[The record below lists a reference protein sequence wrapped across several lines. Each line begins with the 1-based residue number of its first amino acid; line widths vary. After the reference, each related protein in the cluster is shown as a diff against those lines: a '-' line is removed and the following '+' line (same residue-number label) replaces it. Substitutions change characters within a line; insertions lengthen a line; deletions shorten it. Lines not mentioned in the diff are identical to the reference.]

1 MLSPNLPLPKK
12 IRKKKEVIVYYLK
25 KKKKMLEDITST
37 GQTGS
42 VEGGKN
48 FSNSQRKCNLT

>member
-1 MLSPNLPLPKK
+1 MKEKGGYCVLP
-12 IRKKKEVIVYYLK
+12 E

>member
-1 MLSPNLPLPKK
+1 
-12 IRKKKEVIVYYLK
+12 
-25 KKKKMLEDITST
+25 MLEDITST

-48 FSNSQRKCNLT
+48 FSNSQRENVI

>member
-1 MLSPNLPLPKK
+1 
-12 IRKKKEVIVYYLK
+12 
-25 KKKKMLEDITST
+25 MLEDITST

-48 FSNSQRKCNLT
+48 FSNSQRKSNLT